1 MTKEEIKWIL
11 DTYRPNEDIF
21 DEDSDRVRRLKFVI
35 YNCLNEIDRRVV
47 LLYAELG
54 TQRALARELGVSAS
68 TVNKLLKEIK
78 RKILCFM

>member
-35 YNCLNEIDRRVV
+35 YNCLNEIDRRVI
-47 LLYAELG
+47 LLYAELQ
-54 TQRALARELGVSAS
+54 TQRKLAAELGVSAS

>member
-1 MTKEEIKWIL
+1 MTKEEMKWIL

-54 TQRALARELGVSAS
+54 TQRKLARELGVSAS

>member
-1 MTKEEIKWIL
+1 MTKEEMTWIL

-54 TQRALARELGVSAS
+54 TQRKLARELGVSAS